1 MKFVVEAYADVP
13 LKFKALDGNVAETC
27 ETFNVAELPEQ
38 IGALGEI
45 FVFNGQGDDFVKRL
59 SNLIPLARMASREE
73 YRAAVQFL
81 CSDAS
86 GYMNG
91 QNIVIDGG
99 RSIW

>member
-45 FVFNGQGDDFVKRL
+45 FVFNGQSDCEFIFNIDILRMVKL
-59 SNLIPLARMASREE
+59 KNKIFFIELLI
-73 YRAAVQFL
+73 FL
-81 CSDAS
+81 QR
-86 GYMNG
+86 Y
-91 QNIVIDGG
+91 ILKI
-99 RSIW
+99 RHL